1 MNATSRCCATHG
13 IKHATH
19 SPEARLLAEVEWG
32 REEEAEWD
40 REETLEV
47 DATLALL
54 LLRSTGTL
62 ESKLSEPSAS

>member
-1 MNATSRCCATHG
+1 MPHG

-32 REEEAEWD
+32 M
-40 REETLEV
+40 EETLEV